1 MHADFISRR
10 FGMATKKKM
19 SKKNTVKDV
28 TKKKAPSKKKVASK
42 KAPVK
47 KKVTA
52 KKKVASKK
60 APVKKKVASKK
71 TSVKKK
77 VASKKTSVKKK
88 VASKKTSVKKK
99 AASKKAS
106 VKKKAASKKASVK
119 KKAAHKKTV
128 LNKQSVKP
136 TKKKSEGMVKAI
148 TINSKKKKVHK
159 KNKISKVTPYAERN
173 GEEYMGVEQ
182 TEHFRKI
189 LNSWKHDL
197 MQEVD
202 RTVHHMQDEASN
214 FPDPSDRASQ
224 EEEFALELRTRDR
237 ERKLIRKIDEAILTL
252 DSRDYGYCDVC
263 GIEIGVRRLEA
274 RPTATQCIDCKT
286 LDEIKERQ
294 LG

>member
-1 MHADFISRR
+1 M
-10 FGMATKKKM
+10 
-19 SKKNTVKDV
+19 
-28 TKKKAPSKKKVASK
+28 
-42 KAPVK
+42 
-47 KKVTA
+47 
-52 KKKVASKK
+52 
-60 APVKKKVASKK
+60 
-71 TSVKKK
+71 
-77 VASKKTSVKKK
+77 
-88 VASKKTSVKKK
+88 
-99 AASKKAS
+99 
-106 VKKKAASKKASVK
+106 KKKAASKKASVK

-252 DSRDYGYCDVC
+252 DSRDYGYCHVC